1 MNKFT
6 LMSDV
11 IMKIDAITSELNCT
25 ETAIKTINERIAVIY
40 EGYEQSGRCSDYFY
54 RFQNELEI
62 AKSDK
67 LGFEHKRDRLITE
80 LSVFEDL
87 INEYCS

>member
-1 MNKFT
+1 
-6 LMSDV
+6 MSDV
-11 IMKIDAITSELNCT
+11 ITKINEITTELNQT
-25 ETAIKTINERIAVIY
+25 VLAIKSINERIAVINQ
-40 EGYEQSGRCSDYFY
+40 GYEQSGRCSDYVY

-80 LSVFEDL
+80 LSEFKDL

>member
-1 MNKFT
+1 
-6 LMSDV
+6 MSDV
-11 IMKIDAITSELNCT
+11 IMKIDAITLELNRT
-25 ETAIKTINERIAVIY
+25 DLAVKSSNERIAVINQ
-40 EGYEQSGRCSDYFY
+40 GYEQSGRCSDYVY

-80 LSVFEDL
+80 LSEFEDFV
-87 INEYCS
+87 NEYCC